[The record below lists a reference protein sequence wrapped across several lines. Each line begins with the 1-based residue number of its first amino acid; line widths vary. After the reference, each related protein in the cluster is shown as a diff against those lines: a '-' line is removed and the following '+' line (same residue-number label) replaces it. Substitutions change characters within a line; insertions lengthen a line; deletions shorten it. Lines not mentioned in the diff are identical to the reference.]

1 MTVLVITHSQD
12 NECIPKVMQAIDD
25 RGGSA
30 FRFNTDQFPTAV
42 KLDLSCDSDTEQG
55 RLIAAQDS
63 LDLGQV
69 SAVWYRRIRIG
80 QQIPSTMDAQL
91 RYASVQESRRT
102 INGMLASLKVFHL
115 DRVANIRRA
124 EHKSLQLQIARE
136 IGFDIPRTLTTNNS
150 TAVREFAQTC
160 KQGIITKMLTSF
172 AIYDE
177 GEEKVVYTNPV
188 SEADLQSL
196 EGLQFCPMTFQENI
210 PKALEL
216 RITIVGKDV
225 FAAAVDS
232 QKLEKSHH
240 DWRRQGLALLY
251 DWQPYALPADITL
264 KLLTLMERLHLNY
277 GAVDI
282 ILTPDK
288 RYVFLEVNPCG
299 EFFWLDLLPELGIS
313 EAIAQLLLSPTHTG
327 MTPQYSYR

>member
-1 MTVLVITHSQD
+1 MTVLVITHSHD
-12 NECIPKVMQAIDD
+12 NECIPKVIQAIEEQ
-25 RGGSA
+25 GGAA
-30 FRFNTDQFPTAV
+30 FRFNTDQFPTEV
-42 KLDLSCDSDTEQG
+42 KLDLSCSRAAERG
-55 RLIAAQDS
+55 RLIGAQGS
-63 LDLGQV
+63 LNLGDV
-69 SAVWYRRIRIG
+69 TAVWYRRIRIG
-80 QQIPSTMDAQL
+80 QQIPTTMEAQL
-91 RYASVQESRRT
+91 RHASVQESRRT
-102 INGMLASLKVFHL
+102 INGMLASLQAFHL
-115 DRVANIRRA
+115 DRVENIRRA

-136 IGFDIPRTLTTNNS
+136 IGFDIPRTLTTNNP

-188 SEADLQSL
+188 SEADLEHL
-196 EGLQFCPMTFQENI
+196 EGLQLCPMTFQENI

-216 RITIVGKDV
+216 RITIVGKTV

-240 DWRRQGLALLY
+240 DWRRQGLALLH
-251 DWQPYALPADITL
+251 DWQPYTLPADITL

-277 GAVDI
+277 GAVDM

-299 EFFWLDLLPELGIS
+299 EFFWLDLLPELEIS
-313 EAIAQLLLSPTHTG
+313 EAIAQLLLSPAHTV
-327 MTPQYSYR
+327 PQYSYR